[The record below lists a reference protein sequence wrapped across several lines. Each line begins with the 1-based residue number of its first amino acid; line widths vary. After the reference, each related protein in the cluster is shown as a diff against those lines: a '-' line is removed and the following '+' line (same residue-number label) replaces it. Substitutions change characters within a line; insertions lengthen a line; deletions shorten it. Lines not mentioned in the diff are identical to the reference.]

1 MISSKQILEEYT
13 KCYQDK
19 TRIYMIENYLTT
31 FDATQNKT
39 VPFKLFPKQKELVE
53 ALSKYQRNCL
63 TKPRQAGISTTT
75 SASISCNMWAATPD
89 KPETVLIVANR
100 LDLSKLDLKKIK
112 EFLLQLPRWFWG
124 PDYYGSEEKE
134 KKSIFIKDN
143 DKYIEL
149 FNGSSATAISSGKS
163 AARGVSAC
171 STIVFDEMAFID
183 DGEVVYSQAV
193 ATTATGGKIILIS
206 TPNGKS
212 LTNIYYSIYEKA
224 KRGANDFNLVEMKW
238 HQDPRYNKNLKWVR
252 YNKETN
258 KQEIIIEPTIDNMG
272 NINYDNDR
280 WDELIRQGYKSF
292 SPWYDKMCNTFN
304 HDKQKIA
311 QELDVSFEGSAGTV
325 VDQEDIERQETE
337 NVCEP
342 LYYDNFYKEAWIYKE
357 PIFNHRYILS
367 ADTATGS
374 GEDSSVIQ
382 IIDIDA
388 IDENGNTF
396 YEQVFEYQG
405 KIQGDILAEIIY
417 KYGNYYGNAL
427 TIVDCVG
434 SSGDSCVLKLQE
446 FNYGNLY
453 YDDSNLKNITSENPK
468 FTEVNNEKKI
478 PGFRAGYL
486 RTQMLMNLE
495 KMLRFNEIRIRSKR
509 FIYELNTWI
518 WKNGKPDHQ
527 SGAHDDTITSM
538 AMGLYIL
545 QFSFKK
551 LESVKEKTKAILSS
565 MILAQNIMSNH
576 SDLNSQA
583 IKENKIPLPFYT
595 GKTLNTKLSGNAA
608 NGDPNKMLNIM
619 GMSFFR

>member
-1 MISSKQILEEYT
+1 M
-13 KCYQDK
+13 
-19 TRIYMIENYLTT
+19 
-31 FDATQNKT
+31 
-39 VPFKLFPKQKELVE
+39 
-53 ALSKYQRNCL
+53 
-63 TKPRQAGISTTT
+63 
-75 SASISCNMWAATPD
+75 
-89 KPETVLIVANR
+89 
-100 LDLSKLDLKKIK
+100 
-112 EFLLQLPRWFWG
+112 
-124 PDYYGSEEKE
+124 
-134 KKSIFIKDN
+134 
-143 DKYIEL
+143 
-149 FNGSSATAISSGKS
+149 
-163 AARGVSAC
+163 
-171 STIVFDEMAFID
+171 
-183 DGEVVYSQAV
+183 
-193 ATTATGGKIILIS
+193 
-206 TPNGKS
+206 
-212 LTNIYYSIYEKA
+212 
-224 KRGANDFNLVEMKW
+224 
-238 HQDPRYNKNLKWVR
+238 
-252 YNKETN
+252 
-258 KQEIIIEPTIDNMG
+258 
-272 NINYDNDR
+272 
-280 WDELIRQGYKSF
+280 
-292 SPWYDKMCNTFN
+292 
-304 HDKQKIA
+304 
-311 QELDVSFEGSAGTV
+311 
-325 VDQEDIERQETE
+325 
-337 NVCEP
+337 
-342 LYYDNFYKEAWIYKE
+342 
-357 PIFNHRYILS
+357 S

-453 YDDSNLKNITSENPK
+453 YDDSNLKNKTSENPK

-565 MILAQNIMSNH
+565 MILAQTLMSNH

-583 IKENKIPLPFYT
+583 IKIPLPFYT